1 MANRPISKLDGFKK
15 SFAAGEVIFRQGDV
29 GRDVFILQAG
39 QVSIA
44 QKIGIEERPLA
55 VLEKGDFF
63 GEMAL
68 LEEYPERSATAI
80 AVTDVEAL
88 CLSGTDFEELVR
100 NKPRVAL
107 RMMAKLSER
116 VREANRRLAAAQ
128 RRPVAS
134 MPPLAANQGM
144 DAGAILHHATS
155 GLVFAVRRGGD
166 TTVGRHDPV
175 TGVTPDVDLS
185 LLDPDRTVSRRH
197 AVIRVDGG
205 DVQISEVNEATN
217 GTFVNG
223 QRLRPFEPRPLRDGD
238 LLQVALVALTLRILP
253 QPE

>member
-1 MANRPISKLDGFKK
+1 MSKLDGFKQN
-15 SFAAGEVIFRQGDV
+15 FAAGQVIFRQGDV
-29 GRDVFILQAG
+29 GRDVYILQSG

-44 QKIGIEERPLA
+44 QKIGMEERPLA

-80 AVTDVEAL
+80 ALTEVEAL

-128 RRPVAS
+128 RRPVAT
-134 MPPLAANQGM
+134 MPPLAANQGIE
-144 DAGAILHHATS
+144 AAAILHHLTS
-155 GLVFAVRRGGD
+155 GLVFTVRSAGE

-185 LLDPDRTVSRRH
+185 VLDSDRTVSRRH
-197 AVIRVDGG
+197 AVIRIDG
-205 DVQISEVNEATN
+205 DTVQVTEVNESTN
-217 GTFVNG
+217 GSFVNG
-223 QRLRPFEPRPLRDGD
+223 QRLRPFEPRTLEDGD
-238 LLQVALVALTLRILP
+238 LLQVALVALTVRILP
-253 QPE
+253 RPA